1 MQIAKA
7 NIIHSVKHQKFVASF
22 PCVVCGNDTQV
33 QACHIRSI
41 PKLVNVGKG
50 IRDCRFLIPMCFS
63 HHSEQHQIGELEFF
77 EKYNI
82 NPILISMKLAS
93 ISPCNKINQAK
104 QEGAYNGRINYKEH
118 IRNNKKSSLQS

>member
-33 QACHIRSI
+33 QCCHIRSI
-41 PKLVNVGKG
+41 PKVGNVGKG
-50 IRDCRFLIPMCFS
+50 IRDDRFSIPMCFTC
-63 HHSEQHQIGELEFF
+63 HTQQHLIGELEFF

-93 ISPCNKINQAK
+93 ISPCIKINQAK
-104 QEGAYNGRINYKEH
+104 QEGSYNGKLNYQEH